1 MKYILSLLVISSL
14 LLASCGTQ
22 EKIEPT
28 TSSQIDEIPMVEEV
42 VMPEET
48 GMNMEDDIES
58 IEEVSS
64 TDIVDIAISSADHT
78 TLVAAIQAWWLVDT
92 LKSEWPFTV
101 FAPTNDAFAALP
113 EWTVETLL
121 ESDNLAQLQWILTY
135 HVVPGKVMASD
146 LSDGLVATT
155 VQWDDITFTYEN
167 DSWFVNWVAISVANL
182 EGTNGVVHVVDGVL
196 LPPTDS

>member
-78 TLVAAIQAWWLVDT
+78 TLVAAIQA
-92 LKSEWPFTV
+92 
-101 FAPTNDAFAALP
+101 
-113 EWTVETLL
+113 
-121 ESDNLAQLQWILTY
+121 
-135 HVVPGKVMASD
+135 
-146 LSDGLVATT
+146 
-155 VQWDDITFTYEN
+155 
-167 DSWFVNWVAISVANL
+167 
-182 EGTNGVVHVVDGVL
+182 
-196 LPPTDS
+196 